1 MLFSYRGA
9 LRAGLVYLLVS
20 ILWLQLS
27 HYLLINFIDEPLELG
42 RWLQARGYVWVSLSA
57 LLIYWI
63 GRRFARA
70 HALQQPLKENRERL
84 RQAAAVFDCTREGVL
99 VTDTQGL
106 IVHVNRAFME
116 ITGYQCEDV
125 MGQRPSLFKSGRH
138 SAHFYQQMFQALES
152 TGEWSGEIWNRR
164 KSGEVYPSGKPSG

>member
-27 HYLLINFIDEPLELG
+27 HYLLINFIDEPWALG

-57 LLIYWI
+57 LVIYWI

-70 HALQQPLKENRERL
+70 HALQ
-84 RQAAAVFDCTREGVL
+84 
-99 VTDTQGL
+99 
-106 IVHVNRAFME
+106 
-116 ITGYQCEDV
+116 
-125 MGQRPSLFKSGRH
+125 
-138 SAHFYQQMFQALES
+138 
-152 TGEWSGEIWNRR
+152 
-164 KSGEVYPSGKPSG
+164 

>member
-20 ILWLQLS
+20 IVWLQLS
-27 HYLLINFIDEPLELG
+27 NYLLINFIDEPLELG

-84 RQAAAVFDCTREGVL
+84 RQAAAV
-99 VTDTQGL
+99 
-106 IVHVNRAFME
+106 
-116 ITGYQCEDV
+116 
-125 MGQRPSLFKSGRH
+125 
-138 SAHFYQQMFQALES
+138 
-152 TGEWSGEIWNRR
+152 
-164 KSGEVYPSGKPSG
+164 